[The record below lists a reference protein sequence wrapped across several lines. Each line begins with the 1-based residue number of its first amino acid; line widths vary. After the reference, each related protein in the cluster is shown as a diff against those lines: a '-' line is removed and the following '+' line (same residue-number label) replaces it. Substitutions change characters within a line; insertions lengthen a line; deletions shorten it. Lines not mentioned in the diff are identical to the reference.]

1 MYFKLSFLKY
11 TSQWYIQTISC
22 ISVFSFF
29 KSYSAFDSIYPNLLT
44 VEVSGIFVE
53 LNPSDNTR
61 NIALDR
67 FHFFWQYGEYYWSSS
82 QFSFIMFMAKCFFL
96 LIHFIVVE
104 DYELSQS
111 TIHLLSVP
119 SALEY
124 ARILSW
130 SIFFFFSTSVVF
142 LMQFCVRLLPE
153 LMIYSLMIVTSWDS
167 IWVVIWS
174 LKSNFLISVFHQWVF
189 DFKVSRFGT

>member
-1 MYFKLSFLKY
+1 MKVWRDNKKENNKKKRKKRENNKKELKYLLWDIAMYFKLSFLKY

-67 FHFFWQYGEYYWSSS
+67 FHFFWQYGEYHWSSS

-130 SIFFFFSTSVVF
+130 SIFFFFLHQLS
-142 LMQFCVRLLPE
+142 
-153 LMIYSLMIVTSWDS
+153 SWCS
-167 IWVVIWS
+167 FV
-174 LKSNFLISVFHQWVF
+174 
-189 DFKVSRFGT
+189 